1 MSTSKGVDLLMIR
14 IATEEY
20 VFEEWSLDE
29 EPEAKA
35 VEALWRY
42 NEHHGLPPVPQVG
55 PTGAAGRNTR
65 LDNPARDAKIRG
77 RGDSLSDE
85 N

>member
-1 MSTSKGVDLLMIR
+1 MRISKDADLLLMR

-35 VEALWRY
+35 VESLW
-42 NEHHGLPPVPQVG
+42 
-55 PTGAAGRNTR
+55 
-65 LDNPARDAKIRG
+65 
-77 RGDSLSDE
+77 
-85 N
+85 

>member
-1 MSTSKGVDLLMIR
+1 MRISKDVDLLRMR

-35 VEALWRY
+35 VEALW
-42 NEHHGLPPVPQVG
+42 
-55 PTGAAGRNTR
+55 
-65 LDNPARDAKIRG
+65 
-77 RGDSLSDE
+77 
-85 N
+85 